1 MSARQLLL
9 GLVEAPAPT
18 FDNFVTGRNGAAL
31 AALHALGN
39 MPGGDRCLYFWGAP
53 GSGRSH
59 LLSAWRA
66 AHAGNPGCHAV
77 DDVHTLDDAA
87 QVALFNRYNQ
97 ARAGQ
102 GWLLVAGDLPPAQLA
117 VRDDV
122 KSRLAWGLG
131 FEILPLTDDEK
142 RAALAGRARD
152 RGLHLGPEMIDYLMA
167 RARRDMPSLIALV
180 DAIDRHSLETKRPVT
195 LPMLRDLLNQ
205 NQSLPL

>member
-9 GLVEAPAPT
+9 GLVETPAPT

-39 MPGGDRCLYFWGAP
+39 MPGGDRCLYFWGVP

-59 LLSAWRA
+59 LLAAWRA
-66 AHAGNPGCHAV
+66 AHAGNPDCHAV
-77 DDVHTLDDAA
+77 DDVQALDDAA
-87 QVALFNRYNQ
+87 QIALFNLYNR
-97 ARAGQ
+97 ARG
-102 GWLLVAGDLPPAQLA
+102 GEVWLLVAGDLPPAQLA

-131 FEILPLTDDEK
+131 FEILPLTDEEK
-142 RAALAGRARD
+142 RAALAGRARQS
-152 RGLHLGPEMIDYLMA
+152 GLRLTPEMIDYLMA
-167 RARRDMPSLIALV
+167 RSRRDMPSLIALV